1 MTNNWI
7 YPIGLAL
14 CSLSLTALA
23 DIQRQP
29 IDTIP
34 KGAVQLSERPDNR
47 SRTWTGIGRLRA
59 NNTSFCTATL
69 IDNRNKNSASEK
81 TPSYILTSHRCLN
94 TKAHGNYEYP
104 GGIQAN
110 QPITGSIYFNNFDN
124 TLGDLK
130 EYSLKR
136 VVWES
141 NEGLNIALIELDA
154 PLATLIAD
162 GIYPLKIANR
172 TPPTGTEVITLGI
185 PEFSNLHAV
194 HCTQLSSVDIATH
207 PWVSTQLLKNKCS
220 SLTSG
225 ANGGPVVSRAD
236 NQLIS
241 VLVASSHG
249 ALLKNRCLSDAPCE
263 LMGSAT
269 VWSPDTHYTR
279 PVSFLNQCFKD
290 GVFTTTDPECDLYQL
305 TSVKLEG
312 NKNLPA
318 RILEIL
324 PTENDVPPDSYTLEF
339 KVDASHFRYKYTHEA
354 SSCGS
359 GENYSQAL
367 PSTQTSVR
375 WELDKKLGM
384 HLLCIIAV
392 DSTRS
397 RPTNAQF
404 DNAKIIAI
412 ERTPAHPIDKPIVQ
426 IKSYKNAVE
435 YYATLWFFD
444 PLIVKRYEIKYG
456 PFNETDCS
464 RPEGYYDLPDWE
476 TFTRSSGPWDEIYTH
491 KDHPTDPNLILIK
504 RTVEQLDGNSFDKV
518 IRMPRT
524 AIKLCTVL
532 YNAKDIASEP
542 REDILKPL

>member
-1 MTNNWI
+1 MTNTWI

-14 CSLSLTALA
+14 CCFSLIASA

-29 IDTIP
+29 IETIP
-34 KGAVQLSERPDNR
+34 TGAVQLSEHSENR
-47 SRTWTGIGRLRA
+47 SRTWTGVGRLRA
-59 NNTSFCTATL
+59 DNTSFCTATL
-69 IDNRNKNSASEK
+69 IDNRHKNGSTEK

-104 GGIQAN
+104 GGIQSN
-110 QPITGSIYFNNFDN
+110 QPITGSIYFNNFNN

-141 NEGLNIALIELDA
+141 NEGLNLALIELDA

-305 TSVKLEG
+305 TSVKLEE
-312 NKNLPA
+312 NQPLPA

-324 PTENDVPPDSYTLEF
+324 PTENNVPPDSYTLEF

-359 GENYSQAL
+359 GVNYSQAL

-375 WELDKKLGM
+375 WELNKNIGM

-392 DSTRS
+392 DSIHSRS
-397 RPTNAQF
+397 TNAQF

-412 ERTPAHPIDKPIVQ
+412 ERTPAQPKDKPILQ
-426 IKSYKNAVE
+426 IKKHKGAIGSYFIAWL
-435 YYATLWFFD
+435 YD
-444 PLIVKRYEIKYG
+444 PLIVKRYEIKHG
-456 PFNETDCS
+456 PFKETDCS

-476 TFTRSSGPWDEIYTH
+476 VFTRSSGPWDRIYTH
-491 KDHPTDPNLILIK
+491 KDHPTDPNLILVK
-504 RTVEQLDGNSFDKV
+504 RTVEQLDEKLFDK
-518 IRMPRT
+518 IFRIPRT

-532 YNAKDIASEP
+532 YNAKDIPSEP